1 MSNSSFGLIGLGVM
15 GKSLAL
21 NVADQGYEVSV
32 YNRAEGDETLVV
44 SAFLSENS
52 SYPNIQGFTDL
63 ESFVLSLEAPRKIF
77 LMIKAGPAIDSVLS
91 HLVPLLSDGDI
102 VIDGGNSHF
111 QDSVARFKSM
121 EAVGIHFVGCGV
133 SGGEEGARK
142 GPSIMPGG
150 TKESYGHV
158 GPILESIA
166 ARDKDGKPCCV
177 HVGESGAGH
186 FVKMIH
192 NGMEYAEMQLIA
204 EVYHLLS
211 KSMSNSEIA
220 DLLDKWNEG
229 ELSSYL
235 LEITVQILRR
245 KEGDKYL
252 VDLILDQASNKGTG
266 SWSSQTAL
274 AVGMPTTMMTDAV
287 FARYISTFKKERT
300 ALSKLV
306 ERKDHVEML
315 SPDTLEE
322 AYQFARIIN
331 HEQGF
336 ALIRQVSDE
345 NNWDINTSEVARI
358 WTNGCII
365 RSGLMEKCAEIFKSG
380 DSFLANPHLIKALSS
395 SENALKQLIKNAIE
409 SSLPTPVF
417 SSALQ
422 YWLGATSATL
432 PANLIQAQR
441 DYFGAHTYKRTNDPE
456 GPSHHTNWTE

>member
-32 YNRAEGDETLVV
+32 YNRAEGHEKKVV
-44 SAFLSENS
+44 SDFLSENS
-52 SYPNIQGFTDL
+52 SYQNIQGFTNL

-91 HLVPLLSDGDI
+91 QLAPLLSKDDI

-111 QDSVARFKSM
+111 QDTVARFQAM
-121 EAVGIHFVGCGV
+121 EQAGIHFVGCGV

-150 TKESYGHV
+150 TKESYEHI

-166 ARDKDGKPCCV
+166 AKDKHGKACCV
-177 HVGESGAGH
+177 RVGESGAGH

-192 NGMEYAEMQLIA
+192 NGMEYAEMQLLA
-204 EVYHLLS
+204 EAYHLLS
-211 KSMSNSEIA
+211 QSMSNSEISS
-220 DLLDKWNEG
+220 LLEKWNDG

-235 LEITVQILRR
+235 LEITIQILRR
-245 KEGDKYL
+245 KEGDEDL

-287 FARYISTFKKERT
+287 FARYISTFKKERIE
-300 ALSKLV
+300 LSQLV
-306 ERKDHVEML
+306 DRKEQVEML

-336 ALIRQVSDE
+336 ALIRQVSGE
-345 NNWDINTSEVARI
+345 NNWNINTSEVARI

-365 RSGLMEKCAEIFKSG
+365 RSALMEKCAELFKG
-380 DSFLANPHLIKALSS
+380 GNTLLTDSYFIKELGS
-395 SENALKQLIKNAIE
+395 SESALKQLIKNAIE
-409 SSLPTPVF
+409 GGIHTPVF

-422 YWLGATSATL
+422 YWFGATSASL
-432 PANLIQAQR
+432 AANLIQAQR
-441 DYFGAHTYKRTNDPE
+441 DFFGAHTYKRADDPE
-456 GPSHHTNWTE
+456 GPSHHTNWTK

>member
-32 YNRAEGDETLVV
+32 YNRAEGDEKLVV
-44 SAFLSENS
+44 SEFLSENS
-52 SYPNIQGFTDL
+52 SYANIQGFTHL
-63 ESFVLSLEAPRKIF
+63 ESFVMSLDTPRKIF

-91 HLVPLLSDGDI
+91 HLVPLLSHGDI
-102 VIDGGNSHF
+102 VIDGGNSHY
-111 QDSVARFKSM
+111 QDSVTRFQTM
-121 EAVGIHFVGCGV
+121 EHAGIHFVGCGV

-150 TKESYGHV
+150 TKESYEHI

-166 ARDKDGKPCCV
+166 AKDKQGKPCCV

-192 NGMEYAEMQLIA
+192 NGMEYAEMQLLA

-211 KSMSNSEIA
+211 QSMSNSEIA
-220 DLLDKWNEG
+220 DLFEKWNHG
-229 ELSSYL
+229 ELASYL

-274 AVGMPTTMMTDAV
+274 AGGMPTTMMTDAV

-300 ALSKLV
+300 ELSKLV
-306 ERKDHVEML
+306 KRKDHVEIL
-315 SPDTLEE
+315 SPDILEE

-336 ALIRQVSDE
+336 GLIRHVSDE
-345 NNWDINTSEVARI
+345 NNWNINTSEVARI

-365 RSGLMEKCAEIFKSG
+365 RSGLMEKCAELFKSQ
-380 DSFLANPHLIKALSS
+380 DTFLTNSYFIKELSTM
-395 SENALKQLIKNAIE
+395 EGALKQLIKNAIE
-409 SSLPTPVF
+409 GSIPTPVF

-422 YWLGATSATL
+422 YWLGATSAKL

-441 DYFGAHTYKRTNDPE
+441 DFFGAHTYKRADDPE
-456 GPSHHTNWTE
+456 GPSHHTIWTE